1 MYILIKFI
9 GGRIDI
15 LKSSLHLRDVKIT
28 KSLKLKEHQVGM
40 AFVFLNW
47 LGGIEDLSHWFLKDP
62 KNKIN

>member
-47 LGGIEDLSHWFLKDP
+47 LENVKDP
-62 KNKIN
+62 INFWKT

>member
-15 LKSSLHLRDVKIT
+15 LKSSVHLRDVKIT

-40 AFVFLNW
+40 AFVCLN
-47 LGGIEDLSHWFLKDP
+47 
-62 KNKIN
+62 

>member
-15 LKSSLHLRDVKIT
+15 LKSSVHLRDVKIT

-40 AFVFLNW
+40 AFVCLNW
-47 LGGIEDLSHWFLKDP
+47 LGDVNDLSRWLLKEL
-62 KNKIN
+62 KI